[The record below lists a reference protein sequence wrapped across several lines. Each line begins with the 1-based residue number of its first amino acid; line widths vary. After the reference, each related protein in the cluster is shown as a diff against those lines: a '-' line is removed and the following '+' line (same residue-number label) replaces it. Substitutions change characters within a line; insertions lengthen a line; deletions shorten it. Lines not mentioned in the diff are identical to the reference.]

1 MHYHHTYELY
11 YLLNGEREY
20 FIGDKFYRVS
30 DGDLVLIPRN
40 TIHRTAGKGAAR
52 YLLYFSSNYLSRYFK
67 DELIDELPLDKPLVL
82 RPDDDIR
89 EHIES
94 TLQKM
99 YNIYKDSSHGDEAIL
114 ASALCSLLFD
124 VFRSQNQYVSSEY
137 SDARLEEI
145 IQYINSDYA
154 KIENIEDVARKFF
167 ISKYHLCRM
176 FNKNLDVS
184 FISYLNTIK
193 VRAAVDLLRQTKLSL
208 TEIATRCGF
217 NSSSYFCKVFKG
229 EKGVSPSAYRQNLY
243 K

>member
-20 FIGDKFYRVS
+20 FIGDKFYRVF

-40 TIHRTAGKGAAR
+40 TIHRTAGKDAAR
-52 YLLYFSSNYLSRYFK
+52 YLLYFSSNFLSEYFK
-67 DELIDELPLDKPLVL
+67 DELISKLPLNRPLVL

-89 EHIES
+89 KHIERM
-94 TLQKM
+94 LKQM
-99 YNIYKDSSHGDEAIL
+99 YSIYKDDSQDNEAIL

-124 VFRSQNQYVSSEY
+124 VFRSQNQYVSSEC
-137 SDARLEEI
+137 SDARFEAI
-145 IQYINSDYA
+145 IQYINNNYA
-154 KIENIEDVARKFF
+154 KIDNIEDVARKFF

-176 FNKNLDVS
+176 FNKNLNVS
-184 FISYLNTIK
+184 FISHLNAIK
-193 VRAAVDLLRQTKLSL
+193 VRAAVELLHQSKLSL

-229 EKGVSPSAYRQNLY
+229 EKGVSPSAYRQNPY